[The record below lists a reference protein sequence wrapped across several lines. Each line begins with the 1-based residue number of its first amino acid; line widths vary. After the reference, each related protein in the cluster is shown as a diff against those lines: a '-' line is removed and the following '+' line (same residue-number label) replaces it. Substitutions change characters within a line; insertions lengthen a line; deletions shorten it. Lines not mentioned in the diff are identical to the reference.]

1 MYHSIT
7 IGDKNTW
14 RDWHLIPASRPVVN
28 PPPVKTNMIEIPG
41 ADGTLDLTESLA
53 GRAVFGDRTGSWTFY
68 VDNDHATWSSIYS
81 SIMGYLHGKQLTCYL
96 EDDPSF
102 YYEGRFSVNQW
113 LSESWNSKIV
123 INYEVGPYKL
133 YSLDTGDRWLW
144 DTFNFRTGVIRS
156 FRNMAVRYGK
166 TLTVD
171 VIGDT
176 MEVIPTITANFPS
189 GTYIELLTTSGTYKL
204 KKGHNVF
211 DDVVIREGLNP
222 LRFYLVVTG
231 SSVPTSNLK
240 GTITLKLI
248 GGRL

>member
-14 RDWHLIPASRPVVN
+14 RDWHLIPASRPLVN

-68 VDNDHATWSSIYS
+68 VENDHGDWSYIYS
-81 SIMGYLHGKQLTCYL
+81 TIMSYLHGKQLTCVL

-113 LSESWNSKIV
+113 LSEPWNSKIV

-133 YSLDTGDRWLW
+133 YSLDSGDRWIW
-144 DTFNFRTGVIRS
+144 DTFNFETGVIRS
-156 FRNMAVRYGK
+156 FRNIRLRFNE
-166 TLTVD
+166 TLRVP
-171 VIGDT
+171 IEGDA
-176 MEVIPTITANFPS
+176 MDVIPTITANFS
-189 GTYIELLTTSGTYKL
+189 NGTSVTLVFDGNTYKL
-204 KKGHNVF
+204 KKGNNVL
-211 DDVVIREGLNP
+211 DEVVIREGTNNL
-222 LRFYLVVTG
+222 LFIYQKTDQ
-231 SSVPTSNLK
+231 SVSDIIRA
-240 GTITLKLI
+240 TISITLI